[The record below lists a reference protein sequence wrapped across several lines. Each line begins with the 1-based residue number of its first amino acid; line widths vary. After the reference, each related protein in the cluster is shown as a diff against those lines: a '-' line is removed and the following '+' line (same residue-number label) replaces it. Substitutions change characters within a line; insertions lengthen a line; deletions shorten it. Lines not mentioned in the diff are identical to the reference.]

1 MLDEQ
6 AISMLLLARKMWKMA
21 VRGILNNFRIHVTEK
36 KKKKNLRGTFGLHRT
51 DLRAPAFLCHNQIF
65 EWSTRHLLVI
75 LSRNCHQG
83 TCFSF
88 VLTTVRNFVTLMV
101 DPMLL
106 YRLFCIFS
114 LSYSMHMHHS
124 CLLRGQPCLL
134 AMPLPRKHWARWV
147 IKTIL

>member
-1 MLDEQ
+1 MSKRLVCFYWQ
-6 AISMLLLARKMWKMA
+6 GKWQCGAYSIISEFMWQ
-21 VRGILNNFRIHVTEK
+21 K
-36 KKKKNLRGTFGLHRT
+36 KRKKNLRGTFGLHRT

-75 LSRNCHQG
+75 LSRNCHQD

>member
-1 MLDEQ
+1 MSKRLVWFYWQGKRGKWQCE
-6 AISMLLLARKMWKMA
+6 AYSIISE
-21 VRGILNNFRIHVTEK
+21 FHVTEK
-36 KKKKNLRGTFGLHRT
+36 KKKNIRGTLGLHRT